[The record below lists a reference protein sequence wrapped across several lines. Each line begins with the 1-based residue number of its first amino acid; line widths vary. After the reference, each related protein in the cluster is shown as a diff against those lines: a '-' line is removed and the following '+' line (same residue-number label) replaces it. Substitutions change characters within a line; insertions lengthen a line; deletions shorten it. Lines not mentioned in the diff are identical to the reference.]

1 MPEEEKPFDEE
12 MGMIPDTRL
21 AEVSDRY
28 QFCEDWRVLP
38 FLNIDGDPVA
48 ITRRSETARK
58 AVVKQDNDRFLVKEF
73 PWYVNQEE
81 LVEFIA
87 TLQYELA
94 KTGVPVPDV
103 LLSTS
108 RHIYIQIEDNFY
120 YVQEFVSG
128 DSNSVDHLH
137 RKAGKTLAKLHN
149 CARNIE
155 ELSQFSGYRESII
168 SGAQGIGDVL
178 EGVIEENVERLESDE
193 LKSINLFIAESRERL
208 SALEDELSKFND
220 HRIPIHGDFNP
231 TNIVTADNEIKAV
244 VDFDNACF
252 GRPER
257 DIAEGIV
264 TFSQVSYKP
273 NTAILR
279 EIDKE
284 VQVDEIQNFIDGYLS
299 AVPPDQIYVE
309 LIPPAIEAVLY
320 ELIALGIVRGDF
332 PFDQASSYIGRVTSI
347 REEVQDVVDTHF
359 A

>member
-28 QFCEDWRVLP
+28 RFCEDWRVLP
-38 FLNIDGDPVA
+38 FLNIDGYPVA

-58 AVVKQDNDRFLVKEF
+58 AVVKQDNDRVLVKEF
-73 PWYVNQEE
+73 PWYVNQKE

-94 KTGVPVPDV
+94 NTGVPVPDV
-103 LLSTS
+103 LSS
-108 RHIYIQIEDNFY
+108 NSGHIYIQIENHFY
-120 YVQEFVSG
+120 YVQKFVSG
-128 DSNSVDHLH
+128 DSTSVDHLH

-149 CARNIE
+149 GGRNTE
-155 ELSQFSGYRESII
+155 ALSQFSGHRESVI

-178 EGVIEENVERLESDE
+178 EGVVGENVERLESDE
-193 LKSINLFIAESRERL
+193 LESINSFIAESQERL
-208 SALEDELSKFND
+208 SALEDELSKFGD

-231 TNIVTADNEIKAV
+231 TNLVTSDNEIKAV

-252 GRPER
+252 GQPER

-273 NTAILR
+273 HTAILR
-279 EIDKE
+279 EIDEE
-284 VQVDEIQNFIDGYLS
+284 VQVDEIQNFIDGYIS
-299 AVPPDQIYVE
+299 EAPPDQIQVE
-309 LIPPAIEAVLY
+309 MIPPAIEAVLY
-320 ELIALGIVRGDF
+320 ELITLGVARGDL
-332 PFDQASSYIGRVTSI
+332 PFDHASPYLGRVASI
-347 REEVQDVVDTHF
+347 REEVQDIVGIHF
-359 A
+359 K